1 MSVPTATRL
10 SSVDFA
16 RVIAMVA
23 VILIHVTST
32 YINAESSVALW
43 GINLAFFLNQAAR
56 FCVPLF
62 LFLSGLSLGL
72 GRKDLPG
79 RPFIR
84 TGLCGFCPPTS
95 SGAWSI
101 RCETA
106 ALTRWP
112 WPASWRT
119 PGGFSPFCSP
129 GNLRPS
135 STSSPSSSSVISSIP
150 C

>member
-32 YINAESSVALW
+32 YVNAESGATLW

-72 GRKDLPG
+72 GQKDL
-79 RPFIR
+79 
-84 TGLCGFCPPTS
+84 S
-95 SGAWSI
+95 
-101 RCETA
+101 
-106 ALTRWP
+106 
-112 WPASWRT
+112 WPAFYKDRAKRILPPLPLLV
-119 PGGFSPFCSP
+119 PG
-129 GNLRPS
+129 LLAAKLQL
-135 STSSPSSSSVISSIP
+135 
-150 C
+150 

>member
-72 GRKDLPG
+72 GRKDLLA
-79 RPFIR
+79 
-84 TGLCGFCPPTS
+84 GLLSGLASGILPLP
-95 SGAWSI
+95 SGAWSS
-101 RCETA
+101 A
-106 ALTRWP
+106 AKL
-112 WPASWRT
+112 
-119 PGGFSPFCSP
+119 
-129 GNLRPS
+129 
-135 STSSPSSSSVISSIP
+135 
-150 C
+150 